1 MDRRTPSLFLLAAL
15 LVVPG
20 TANAAEDTKPVAYR
34 GYEID
39 VPASWEVIDLDRA
52 PGTCVRF
59 DKHAVYLGHP
69 RPNPECPARQTD
81 RTEALVL
88 EPVENA
94 KPTTDVVTRLPSYVA
109 KPTQL
114 PNEPEFAMVVSA
126 AGVLVTV
133 SRGEDK
139 AQIARVLESGRI
151 TPDDSPPNP

>member
-1 MDRRTPSLFLLAAL
+1 MHRLTPPLFLLAAL
-15 LVVPG
+15 LAAPG
-20 TANAAEDTKPVAYR
+20 TANAGEDTKTVSYH

-39 VPASWEVIDLDRA
+39 VPASWEVVNLESA
-52 PGTCVRF
+52 PSTCVRF

-69 RPNPECPARQTD
+69 GQAQNCPAQEKRTD
-81 RTEALVL
+81 ALLL

-94 KPTTDVVTRLPSYVA
+94 KPSTEIVTRLPSYVA

-114 PNEPEFAMVVSA
+114 PYAPEFSMVVSA

-139 AQIARVLESGRI
+139 AQIAQVLDTGRI
-151 TPDDSPPNP
+151 TPATAPPNP

>member
-1 MDRRTPSLFLLAAL
+1 MYRRMPPLFLLAAL
-15 LVVPG
+15 L
-20 TANAAEDTKPVAYR
+20 TTTEATKPVTYR

-39 VPASWEVIDLDRA
+39 VPASWEVIDLEHSPD
-52 PGTCVRF
+52 TCVRF
-59 DKHAVYLGHP
+59 DRHAVYLGHP
-69 RPNPECPARQTD
+69 KPDQDCPAQETG

-94 KPTTDVVTRLPSYVA
+94 KPTTDIVTRLPSYVA

-114 PNEPEFAMVVSA
+114 PNAPEFAMVVSA

-139 AQIARVLESGRI
+139 APIARVLNSGRI
-151 TPDDSPPNP
+151 TPADSPQNP

>member
-1 MDRRTPSLFLLAAL
+1 MYRLTPPLFLLAAL
-15 LVVPG
+15 LVAPG
-20 TANAAEDTKPVAYR
+20 NANAREDTKPVTYR

-39 VPASWEVIDLDRA
+39 VPVSWEVIDLERA
-52 PGTCVRF
+52 PNTCVRF

-69 RPNPECPARQTD
+69 DVDQDCPAQETG

-94 KPTTDVVTRLPSYVA
+94 KPTTEIVTRLPSYVA

-114 PNEPEFAMVVSA
+114 PNTPEFAMVVSA

-133 SRGEDK
+133 SRGGDK
-139 AQIARVLESGRI
+139 AQIARVLDTGRI
-151 TPDDSPPNP
+151 TPAGSPPNP